1 MRETITTIT
10 TNNNIQYVISV
21 KDKSN
26 LKYHIIED
34 SVCYITRID
43 KNKFFSRK
51 ETIQFSYSGIDLDHN
66 KVKKELKKKYSS
78 QGRLPYGK
86 FIYFPHIV
94 DNLITSLEAQ
104 PDIVFDLMKDFDES
118 TWEEKA
124 MIIYQLYDSAGRI
137 RKYEENNYPSNKST
151 VINKINKLQSITDS
165 LEEL

>member
-1 MRETITTIT
+1 MRTIT

-94 DNLITSLEAQ
+94 DNLITCLEAQ